1 MRVITGK
8 KRGAKLYAPKDDTV
22 RPTTDRVKEAVFGT
36 LQNYIPN
43 AKILDLF
50 CGSGSLGIEAWSRGA
65 DYVVLADKSASSIE
79 LTKKNVAVVG
89 NPPEIEVIKKNYSDC
104 IKLFKNSKEFD
115 IVFLD
120 PPYSAGLYN
129 NVLDEI
135 VDNNILSE
143 NALIVTES
151 DGQADFENDK
161 LNLWKQKKY
170 GSTIISF
177 LKPIVAAETLW
188 EDDK

>member
-1 MRVITGK
+1 MRIISGK
-8 KRGAKLYAPKDDTV
+8 KRGAKLYAPKDDAV

-36 LQNYIPN
+36 LQNYLPN
-43 AKILDLF
+43 SKVLDLF

-65 DYVVLADKSASSIE
+65 DYVVLSDKSASSVE
-79 LTKKNVAVVG
+79 LTKKNVAVAG
-89 NPPEIEVIKKNYSDC
+89 NPPEIKVLKKDYTEC
-104 IKLFKNSKEFD
+104 IKLFKNTKEFD

-120 PPYSAGLYN
+120 PPYKAGLYN
-129 NVLDEI
+129 NVLKEI
-135 VDNNILSE
+135 VDNNILCE

-151 DGQADFENDK
+151 DGRADFKNDK

-177 LKPIVAAETLW
+177 LRPMVAEKTV
-188 EDDK
+188 